1 MIRQN
6 EIPVMKIGIISLGG
20 ESSLSLAENC
30 KKYFDDVDS
39 LDLRHFEIR
48 LTNEGIKVIY
58 LKEDLTEYDCLYV
71 RGSHK
76 YGLIQR
82 AITRELSKKV
92 YMPIASKAFTLGH
105 DKFLTL
111 IELQKNGVPIPKTHY
126 AATTKFAK
134 KLLEEI
140 HYPVIMKIPSGTHG
154 KGVMIAESKKSA
166 NAILDMLDD
175 FKRPYIIQE
184 FVPTENTSDIRAI
197 VVGGEV
203 IASYERIANDG
214 DFRANIHAGG
224 TRKSHELTKEERK
237 LAIKSAK
244 AIRAEICGV
253 DILNSKQ
260 PSVIE
265 VNLSPSLHSVKEVS
279 GVDVLDSISKFL
291 YEKTVR
297 FKERKEKK
305 LKDKMEK
312 KNVMN
317 GNGDVNG
324 NTTGVI

>member
-1 MIRQN
+1 
-6 EIPVMKIGIISLGG
+6 MKIGIISLGG
-20 ESSLSLAENC
+20 ESSLALSESC
-30 KKYFDDVDS
+30 KRYFSEVDC

-48 LTNEGIKVIY
+48 LTDEGIKVIY

-71 RGSHK
+71 RGSHR

-92 YMPIASKAFTLGH
+92 YMPIASKAFALGH

-111 IELQKNGVPIPKTHY
+111 LELQKNGVPIPKTHY

-140 HYPVIMKIPSGTHG
+140 SYPVIMKVPSGTHG

-203 IASYERIANDG
+203 IAAYERVANEG
-214 DFRANIHAGG
+214 DFRANVHAGG
-224 TRKSHELTKEERK
+224 TRKEHKLTKEERK

-244 AIRAEICGV
+244 SIRAEICGV

-279 GVDVLDSISKFL
+279 GVDVLDVIAKFL
-291 YEKTVR
+291 HDQTVKFNEK
-297 FKERKEKK
+297 KERR
-305 LKDKMEK
+305 LKNKIDR
-312 KNVMN
+312 KNGTN
-317 GNGDVNG
+317 GNGYEKSNG
-324 NTTGVI
+324 HTN